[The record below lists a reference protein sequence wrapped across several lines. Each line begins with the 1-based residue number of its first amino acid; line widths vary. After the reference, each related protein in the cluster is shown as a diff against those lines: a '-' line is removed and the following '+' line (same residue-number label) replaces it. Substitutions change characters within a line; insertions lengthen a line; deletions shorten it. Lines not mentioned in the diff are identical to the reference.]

1 MALLSLFFLAMWGGA
16 AYGIWRLL
24 HAPSKPIEHFVCV
37 VRRNTYPPHPEDWT
51 VTHYIRMF
59 RGLLWL
65 FLVMSSFAAVAAGVG
80 VIASIGVMFTH

>member
-1 MALLSLFFLAMWGGA
+1 
-16 AYGIWRLL
+16 
-24 HAPSKPIEHFVCV
+24 
-37 VRRNTYPPHPEDWT
+37 
-51 VTHYIRMF
+51 MF